1 MNAWLSLLAIG
12 LALLSS
18 PCMAAADRTALVLDI
33 GGPIGPATADH
44 VARGIA
50 KAVAREAPLLVLRID
65 TPGGLD
71 TSMRA
76 IIRDIL
82 SSPVPIAAYVAPN
95 GARAASAGTYIV
107 YASHVAAMAPGTNLG
122 AATPVMI
129 GGGLPLPGG
138 GDKDKPGGKADERPH
153 DAMTAKITNDATAYI
168 RALADLRGRDA
179 EWAEKAVREGASL
192 SARDALAQHV
202 IDVLARSTGDLL
214 SQIHGRTVTVG
225 ETSVTLDTAGLAV
238 QAIEADWRSRLL
250 AAITN
255 PNVALILLMIGVY
268 GLIFEFMSP
277 GAVLPGTIG
286 AIALLIGL
294 YAMAV
299 LPTSYAGLGLIM
311 LGVILMVAEA
321 FKPTMGILGVGGAL
335 AFALGGTI
343 LIDPD
348 IPGFAVSPSVVYGSA
363 AVSLGFV
370 LLVVRLAFA
379 SRRRKVVSGRE
390 QMIGA
395 TAMVQDWHDAHG
407 HVLANGERWKA
418 VSKAPL
424 MPGQR
429 ARVVALDGLTLRVE
443 PEDGG

>member
-12 LALLSS
+12 LALLPS
-18 PCMAAADRTALVLDI
+18 PCMAAAERGALVLDI
-33 GGPIGPATADH
+33 DGPIGPATADH
-44 VARGIA
+44 VSRGIA
-50 KAVAREAPLLVLRID
+50 KAVAREATLLVLRID

-71 TSMRA
+71 SSMRA

-82 SSPVPIAAYVAPN
+82 AAPLPIVAYVAPN

-129 GGGLPLPGG
+129 GGGLPLPGDNNKDRK
-138 GDKDKPGGKADERPH
+138 GDKDGERPR
-153 DAMTAKITNDATAYI
+153 DAMTAKITNDATAYL
-168 RALADLRGRDA
+168 RALAEMRGRNGD
-179 EWAEKAVREGASL
+179 WAEKAVREGASL
-192 SARDALAQHV
+192 SARDALAQNV
-202 IDVLARSTGDLL
+202 IEVLAHSTADLL
-214 SQIHGRTVTVG
+214 TQIHGRTVTVG
-225 ETSVTLDTAGLAV
+225 EKSVTLDTAGLAV
-238 QAIEADWRSRLL
+238 HAIEADWRTRLL

-286 AIALLIGL
+286 GIALLIGL

-299 LPTSYAGLGLIM
+299 LPTSYAGLSLVV

-348 IPGFAVSPSVVYGSA
+348 IPGVEVSPVVVYGGA

-370 LLVVRLAFA
+370 LLIVRLALA

-395 TAMVQDWHDAHG
+395 AVAVQDWSGAAG
-407 HVLANGERWKA
+407 HVLANGERWQA
-418 VSKAPL
+418 VSAAPL
-424 MPGQR
+424 APGQR

-443 PEDGG
+443 PDTAG